1 MPYGDI
7 TSKHLISACI
17 AQTWS
22 WQPWLFIDL
31 SISSLLLLR
40 RLWIFYKYKHMFIYI
55 YLHNKYYYR
64 GLSILHRR
72 AGGVYYKFMHWFT
85 CIIVALQLNW
95 ILFLVLL
102 GYICFSPSIPK
113 WLSCFDFL
121 VGINNFDQYFEV
133 VVASYKKWY
142 W

>member
-31 SISSLLLLR
+31 SISSLLLLW
-40 RLWIFYKYKHMFIYI
+40 RLWIFYKYKRMIYI

-72 AGGVYYKFMHWFT
+72 AGGVYYKCMHWFT